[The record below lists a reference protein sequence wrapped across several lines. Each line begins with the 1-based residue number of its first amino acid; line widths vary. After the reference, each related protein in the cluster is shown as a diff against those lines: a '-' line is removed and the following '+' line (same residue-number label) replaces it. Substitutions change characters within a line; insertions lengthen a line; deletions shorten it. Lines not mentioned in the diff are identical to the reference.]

1 MLFGLLLI
9 VTWIVLLLRYPSHA
23 LPISAAAL
31 VGLALVVSLA
41 VWQDSLDERRLQHL
55 ELRIRYAPGLCP
67 ADRPLR
73 VDLRN
78 GSDSPLQ
85 ELRWKVAAYRPG
97 DTVDLAENLYETPR
111 YRGPGALLSGDSW
124 NDCLPL
130 PTLRPG
136 YRASTLDFRAER
148 IEGRFG
154 G

>member
-1 MLFGLLLI
+1 MLFGILLI
-9 VTWIVLLLRYPSHA
+9 VTWVVLLLRYPGRA

-41 VWQDSLDERRLQHL
+41 IWQDSRDERHLQRL
-55 ELRIRYAPGLCP
+55 ELRIRYAPTLCP

-73 VDLRN
+73 VELKN
-78 GSDSPLQ
+78 GSAAPLL

-111 YRGPGALLSGDSW
+111 YRGPGALLGGEDW

-136 YRASTLDFRAER
+136 YRASTLEFRAER

-154 G
+154 D

>member
-1 MLFGLLLI
+1 MLFGSLLI
-9 VTWIVLLLRYPSHA
+9 VTWVILLLRYPSRA
-23 LPISAAAL
+23 LPISGAAL

-41 VWQDSLDERRLQHL
+41 IWQDSRDERRLQHL
-55 ELRIRYAPGLCP
+55 ELRIRYAPTLCT

-73 VDLRN
+73 VELKN
-78 GSDSPLQ
+78 GSDVPLL

-111 YRGPGALLSGDSW
+111 YRGPGALLGGESW

-136 YRASTLDFRAER
+136 YRASTLEFRAER